1 MMERL
6 FRLSNRQTTVRT
18 EGLAGVTTFLT
29 MAYIIFVQPAVLS
42 GKMFG
47 THTGRE
53 FGAVTTS
60 TCVSAALA
68 TAIMALYARCPI
80 AQAPGM
86 CEKTSSLF
94 SQHLPPR
101 QQRASERVA
110 GRARRGV
117 RFRLFLILSLIGLRE
132 LIQRSRSR
140 DQLVTYLPAIV
151 LVVYFVFVRSRM
163 G

>member
-18 EGLAGVTTFLT
+18 EVLGWRDDVFDDGLHNLR
-29 MAYIIFVQPAVLS
+29 S
-42 GKMFG
+42 
-47 THTGRE
+47 
-53 FGAVTTS
+53 
-60 TCVSAALA
+60 
-68 TAIMALYARCPI
+68 ARC
-80 AQAPGM
+80 AFWKNVRHAYGPGVWCRHDIDM
-86 CEKTSSLF
+86 FQRRWQQQSWHSMRAIRSRRHQGWVKTSSLF
-94 SQHLPPR
+94 SQRLPPR
-101 QQRASERVA
+101 QQRASEWVA

-132 LIQRSRSR
+132 LIQRSCSR

-151 LVVYFVFVRSRM
+151 LVVYFAFMRSRM

>member
-18 EGLAGVTTFLT
+18 EVLGWRDDVFDDGLHNLR
-29 MAYIIFVQPAVLS
+29 S
-42 GKMFG
+42 
-47 THTGRE
+47 
-53 FGAVTTS
+53 
-60 TCVSAALA
+60 
-68 TAIMALYARCPI
+68 ARCAFWKCSARIRAGSLVPSRHRHVFQRRWQQQSWHSMRAI
-80 AQAPGM
+80 RSRRHQGWV
-86 CEKTSSLF
+86 KTSSLF
-94 SQHLPPR
+94 SQRLPPR
-101 QQRASERVA
+101 QQRASEWVA